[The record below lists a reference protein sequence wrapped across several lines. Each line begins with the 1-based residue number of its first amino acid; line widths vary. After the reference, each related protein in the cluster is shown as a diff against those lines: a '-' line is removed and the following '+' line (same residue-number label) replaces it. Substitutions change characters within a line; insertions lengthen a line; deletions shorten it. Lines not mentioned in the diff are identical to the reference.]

1 MARKLPEDPIKRR
14 LQVFKRLFQHI
25 AHWRALMEAG
35 EMNDIII
42 TPEGEEIYL
51 YDLMTG
57 IETLPP
63 RQRQAFDLICIQSFT
78 ESAATAIMLPD
89 SKWSTPIQQY
99 ADAALLRMVQAYDAK
114 QNGTWNP
121 TAIKKRKTPKPKGS
135 NHDGSVPC
143 SSTGSERDAG
153 KPVEP
158 VPYIGPTECSTSAE
172 GTPPDEG
179 ADANSGAGEED
190 CPEGRISFG

>member
-1 MARKLPEDPIKRR
+1 MARKLPEDPVKRR

-25 AHWRALMEAG
+25 EHWKALIEAG
-35 EMNDIII
+35 EMDHIIT

-57 IETLPP
+57 IDTLPP

-114 QNGTWNP
+114 QAGTWNP

-143 SSTGSERDAG
+143 SSTGHQRGSGE
-153 KPVEP
+153 PVEC
-158 VPYIGPTECSTSAE
+158 VSDCGLLGGAE
-172 GTPPDEG
+172 ATQSTPPDEA
-179 ADANSGAGEED
+179 ADANDGAREED
-190 CPEGRISFG
+190 RSDGRVSAG